1 MHSTQHTQS
10 GFHLVPV
17 IAIVGVVALLGAIG
31 FLFWSNF
38 GKQAVSDAALDVA
51 TKQARD
57 ECEKEADKDICRFL
71 TSWKVYQKYRMTS
84 ISSDGSKFVTAVD
97 GDKSHV
103 KTEGEMVYEV
113 ITIGKVTY
121 TKGGDK
127 WYKSTIK
134 TPKDNVAD
142 SYKPEIGD
150 STGESSDVDEQK
162 TTTTYKLIGK
172 EACGSLTCFK
182 YDVVDSA
189 SEDKQTIWFDD
200 KDYKLRKQVHET
212 TDGKT
217 EMTLEYDKVSITTP
231 SPVVELAENQYLLPG
246 ATEPTTLPA
255 GLGQ

>member
-1 MHSTQHTQS
+1 MHTTRHTQS

-17 IAIVGVVALLGAIG
+17 LAIVGVVVVFGAVG
-31 FLFWSNF
+31 FLFWNNF
-38 GKQAVSDAALDVA
+38 GKQAVSDVALDAA

-57 ECEKEADKDICRFL
+57 ECEKESDKDICRFL
-71 TSWKVYQKYRMTS
+71 TNWKIDQKYRMTS
-84 ISSDGSKFVTAVD
+84 TSSDGSKFITAVD

-103 KTEGEMVYEV
+103 KTEGETVYEV
-113 ITIGKVTY
+113 ITIDKATY

-134 TPKDNVAD
+134 TPQDNVAD
-142 SYKPEIGD
+142 DYKPEFGD
-150 STGESSDVDEQK
+150 TTDESTDTGEQK
-162 TTTTYKLIGK
+162 STTTYKLVGK
-172 EACGSLTCFK
+172 EACGNLTCFK
-182 YDVVDSA
+182 YDVVDST

-200 KDYKLRKQVHET
+200 KEYKLRKQIIET

-217 EMTLEYDKVSITTP
+217 EMTLEYDNVSITVP

-255 GLGQ
+255 GYTE